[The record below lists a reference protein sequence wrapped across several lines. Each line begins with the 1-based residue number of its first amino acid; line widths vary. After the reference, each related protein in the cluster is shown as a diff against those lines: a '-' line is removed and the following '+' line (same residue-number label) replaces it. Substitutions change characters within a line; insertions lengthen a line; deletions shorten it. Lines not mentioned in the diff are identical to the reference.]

1 MGKANIQVS
10 GNEVTENPEVDVHAE
25 ITVNAERKD
34 GGLVYSSVRYESF
47 EDKKRTYNALTTDKQ
62 IGDFLNEVLEVED
75 IIAGDVLITNKETG
89 EVDEATRTVLILAD
103 GTAVAATSSVLFSR
117 LMQIVSIF
125 GNPNTWPEPLKIKV
139 RQQNLA
145 NGRRIY
151 VPEII

>member
-1 MGKANIQVS
+1 MAKANIQVS
-10 GNEVTENPEVDVHAE
+10 GNEVTEIPEVDAHTE

-103 GTAVAATSSVLFSR
+103 GSAVAATSSVLFSR

>member
-10 GNEVTENPEVDVHAE
+10 GNEVTEIPEVDAHTE

-62 IGDFLNEVLEVED
+62 IGDYLNEVLEVED

-103 GTAVAATSSVLFSR
+103 GSAVAATSSVLFSR

>member
-1 MGKANIQVS
+1 MGKANIQLS
-10 GNEVTENPEVDVHAE
+10 GNEVTEIPEVYAHTE

-62 IGDFLNEVLEVED
+62 IGDYLNEVLEVED

-89 EVDEATRTVLILAD
+89 EVDEATRIVLILAD
-103 GTAVAATSSVLFSR
+103 GSAVAATSSVLFSR

>member
-10 GNEVTENPEVDVHAE
+10 GNEVTEIPEVDVHTE

-62 IGDFLNEVLEVED
+62 ISDYLNEVIEVVD

-103 GTAVAATSSVLFSR
+103 GSAVAATSSVLFSR

-125 GNPNTWPEPLKIKV
+125 GNTNTWPEPLKIKV

>member
-10 GNEVTENPEVDVHAE
+10 GNEVTEIPEVDAHTE

-62 IGDFLNEVLEVED
+62 IGDYLNEVLDVED

-103 GTAVAATSSVLFSR
+103 GSAVAATSSVLFSR

>member
-10 GNEVTENPEVDVHAE
+10 GNEVTEIPEVDAHTE

-34 GGLVYSSVRYESF
+34 GGLVYSWVKTESF
-47 EDKKRTYNALTTDKQ
+47 EDKKRAYNALTTDKQ
-62 IGDFLNEVLEVED
+62 IGDYLNEVIEVVD
-75 IIAGDVLITNKETG
+75 IIAGDVFITNKETG

-103 GTAVAATSSVLFSR
+103 GSAVAATSSVLFSR

>member
-10 GNEVTENPEVDVHAE
+10 GNEVTEIPEVDEHTE

-62 IGDFLNEVLEVED
+62 IGDYLNEVLEVED
-75 IIAGDVLITNKETG
+75 IIAGDVIITNKETG

-103 GTAVAATSSVLFSR
+103 GSAVAATSGVLFSR

>member
-1 MGKANIQVS
+1 MGKANLQVS
-10 GNEVTENPEVDVHAE
+10 GNEVTEIPEVDAHTE

-47 EDKKRTYNALTTDKQ
+47 EDKKRAYNALTTDKQ
-62 IGDFLNEVLEVED
+62 IGDYLNEVLEVED

-103 GTAVAATSSVLFSR
+103 GSAVAATSSVLFSR

>member
-10 GNEVTENPEVDVHAE
+10 GNEVTEIPEVDAHTE
-25 ITVNAERKD
+25 ITVNADRKD

-47 EDKKRTYNALTTDKQ
+47 EDKKRAYNALTTDKQ

-103 GTAVAATSSVLFSR
+103 GSAVAATSSVLFSR

>member
-10 GNEVTENPEVDVHAE
+10 GNEVTEIPEVEAGTE
-25 ITVNAERKD
+25 ITVNADRKD

-62 IGDFLNEVLEVED
+62 IGDYLNEVLEVED
-75 IIAGDVLITNKETG
+75 IIAGDVFITNKETG

-103 GTAVAATSSVLFSR
+103 GSAVAATSSVLFSR

>member
-10 GNEVTENPEVDVHAE
+10 GNEVTEIPEVDAHTE
-25 ITVNAERKD
+25 ITVNAEHKD

-47 EDKKRTYNALTTDKQ
+47 EDKKRVYNALTTDKQ
-62 IGDFLNEVLEVED
+62 IGDYLNEVLDVED

-103 GTAVAATSSVLFSR
+103 GSAVAATSSVLFSR

>member
-1 MGKANIQVS
+1 MVKANIQVS
-10 GNEVTENPEVDVHAE
+10 GNEVTEIPEVDAHTE

-62 IGDFLNEVLEVED
+62 IGDYLNEVLEVED

-89 EVDEATRTVLILAD
+89 EVDEATRTVLILSD
-103 GTAVAATSSVLFSR
+103 GSAVAATSSVLFSR

>member
-10 GNEVTENPEVDVHAE
+10 GNEVTEIPEVDAHTE

-47 EDKKRTYNALTTDKQ
+47 EDKKRAYNALTTDKQ
-62 IGDFLNEVLEVED
+62 IGDYLNEVLEVED

-89 EVDEATRTVLILAD
+89 EVDEATRTVLILSD
-103 GTAVAATSSVLFSR
+103 GSAVAATSSVLFSR

>member
-1 MGKANIQVS
+1 MGKANLQVR
-10 GNEVTENPEVDVHAE
+10 GNEVTEIPEVDAHTE

-47 EDKKRTYNALTTDKQ
+47 EDKKRAYNALTTDKQ
-62 IGDFLNEVLEVED
+62 IGDYLNEVLEVED

-103 GTAVAATSSVLFSR
+103 GSAVAATSSVLFSR

>member
-10 GNEVTENPEVDVHAE
+10 GNEVTEIPEVDAHTE

-103 GTAVAATSSVLFSR
+103 GSAVAATSSVLFSR

>member
-1 MGKANIQVS
+1 MTKTTNADATVAEI
-10 GNEVTENPEVDVHAE
+10 PEVDAHTE
-25 ITVNAERKD
+25 ITVNADRKD
-34 GGLVYSSVRYESF
+34 GGLVYSSVRSESF
-47 EDKKRTYNALTTDKQ
+47 EDKKRAYNAHTTDKQ
-62 IGDFLNEVLEVED
+62 VGDYLNEILEVSD

>member
-10 GNEVTENPEVDVHAE
+10 GNEVTEIPEVDAHTE

-47 EDKKRTYNALTTDKQ
+47 EDKKRAYNALTTDKQ
-62 IGDFLNEVLEVED
+62 IGDYLNEVLEVED

-103 GTAVAATSSVLFSR
+103 GSAVAATSSVLFSR

>member
-10 GNEVTENPEVDVHAE
+10 GNEVTEIPEVDAHTE

-62 IGDFLNEVLEVED
+62 IGDYLNEVLEVED
-75 IIAGDVLITNKETG
+75 MIAGDVLITNKETG

-103 GTAVAATSSVLFSR
+103 GSAVAATSSVLFSR

>member
-10 GNEVTENPEVDVHAE
+10 GNEVTEIPEVDANTE

-62 IGDFLNEVLEVED
+62 IGDYLNEVLEVED

-103 GTAVAATSSVLFSR
+103 GSAVAATSSVLFSR

-145 NGRRIY
+145 NGHRIY

>member
-10 GNEVTENPEVDVHAE
+10 GNEVTEIPEVDAHTE

-62 IGDFLNEVLEVED
+62 IGDYLNEVLDVED

-89 EVDEATRTVLILAD
+89 EVDEATRTVLILSD

>member
-1 MGKANIQVS
+1 MTKQNSVAEI
-10 GNEVTENPEVDVHAE
+10 PEVDEHTE

-62 IGDFLNEVLEVED
+62 IGDYLNEVLEVED

-103 GTAVAATSSVLFSR
+103 GSAVAATSSVLFSR